1 MTDHLAAAVKAHKEA
16 LAAQQGMRDAAA
28 RREAAVRA
36 AYESGVG
43 VAEIRKAL
51 GNLNRSRIYQ
61 MLERKP

>member
-16 LAAQQGMRDAAA
+16 LAAQQAMRDAAA

-43 VAEIRKAL
+43 VTEIANAL
-51 GNLNRSRIYQ
+51 NVHRSRVYQ
-61 MLERKP
+61 MIGKKP

>member
-1 MTDHLAAAVKAHKEA
+1 MPDHLQEAVTAHREA
-16 LAAQQGMRDAAA
+16 LEHQQAMRDAAA

-36 AYESGVG
+36 AYDSGVG
-43 VAEIRKAL
+43 VTEIARAL